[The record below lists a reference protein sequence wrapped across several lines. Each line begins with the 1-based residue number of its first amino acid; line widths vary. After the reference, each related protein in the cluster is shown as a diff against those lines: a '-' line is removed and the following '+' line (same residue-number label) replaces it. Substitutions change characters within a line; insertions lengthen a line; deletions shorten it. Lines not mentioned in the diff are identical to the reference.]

1 MIITLAIFSQIKNS
15 EDVNIKFSDGISRLG
30 LGLESRLETHFCESR
45 SRSLMKFIIITLLEC
60 ILNG

>member
-1 MIITLAIFSQIKNS
+1 MKITLAIFSQIKNS